1 MREDIETG
9 EAAGAVVSTALVHT
23 TEARELGTLIRACPE
38 SPIVA
43 VVSDADE
50 SQALA
55 AALLLGRAVVDCL
68 IDCRQPDGSCR
79 ALIPT

>member
-1 MREDIETG
+1 
-9 EAAGAVVSTALVHT
+9 VVSTALVHT
-23 TEARELGTLIRACPE
+23 TEARELGTLIRACPK

-55 AALLLGRAVVDCL
+55 AALLLGRVVDCL

-79 ALIPT
+79 APIPT